1 MRAGNYLEPRFSGA
15 IRNLPAGIV
24 ARGSGATKDGVGA
37 DAPPDDV
44 RLTDMDLIAVFKGR
58 SAVRRPTH
66 LPDPRMSL
74 HPLDAEARMKALLG
88 LLQISDELPEG
99 S

>member
-1 MRAGNYLEPRFSGA
+1 VS
-15 IRNLPAGIV
+15 
-24 ARGSGATKDGVGA
+24 A

-44 RLTDMDLIAVFKGR
+44 GLTGADLIAVFKGR

-66 LPDPRMSL
+66 LPDPRMPL
-74 HPLDAEARMKALLG
+74 HPLDAEARMKALLR

-99 S
+99 SQKRSLLLGSKTLPIPPK